1 MGGRRPRRFVSTE
14 HHDSPLQRCTKRK
27 APLRDQQAL
36 GPRVSRRELAA
47 GEPTKG
53 REVPNSGTFFGHT
66 RFPCEARTGGTFEMD
81 WNRVEGNWKQVKGK
95 VKEKW
100 GQLTEDD
107 LDVIAGRRD
116 QLEGKIQ
123 ERYGLAKDQVR
134 KDIDDWYATQRW

>member
-1 MGGRRPRRFVSTE
+1 
-14 HHDSPLQRCTKRK
+14 
-27 APLRDQQAL
+27 
-36 GPRVSRRELAA
+36 
-47 GEPTKG
+47 
-53 REVPNSGTFFGHT
+53 
-66 RFPCEARTGGTFEMD
+66 MD

-134 KDIDDWYATQRW
+134 RDIDDWYATQRW